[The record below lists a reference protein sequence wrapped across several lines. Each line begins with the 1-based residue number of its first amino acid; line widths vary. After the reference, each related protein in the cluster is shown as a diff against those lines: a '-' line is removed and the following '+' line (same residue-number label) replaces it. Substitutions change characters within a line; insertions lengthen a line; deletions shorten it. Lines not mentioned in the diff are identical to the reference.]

1 MCGQVERGAK
11 VERTKTQLTQ
21 IAAAVDDAASRG
33 GRHPARAPRLDSK
46 SAGVPTPSSSPQTP
60 PAEPVLDGLAE
71 AVAYGLSLL
80 SPEEQSKL
88 EEEGATR

>member
-1 MCGQVERGAK
+1 MEQ
-11 VERTKTQLTQ
+11 TNTQQ
-21 IAAAVDDAASRG
+21 QQSCAAATDAASRG

-46 SAGVPTPSSSPQTP
+46 SAGVPTSTSSPRTP
-60 PAEPVLDGLAE
+60 QAEPVLDGLAE